1 MPCSECVIEEIMVTA
16 SRHTETAQDVPI
28 TLLAMNE
35 ESLENLGIESF
46 EDYIALLPGVVDLD
60 HEL

>member
-1 MPCSECVIEEIMVTA
+1 MVTA